1 MASSRATCSQLSL
14 STVLFRLLFLL
25 VYEIAPIEAR
35 SIFLTFHQI
44 MITVG
49 NLTAFLISLPLLY
62 QKHVLLSEVDSRWWN
77 VVFALPVAC
86 SCFILLIFTYIYPL
100 DSPLF
105 YYIIQ
110 DQRAVSAHHL
120 SLRNLSLICFRRG
133 NSIERLNEQW
143 TSNANPIAEYSLVRH
158 TALSTISAQLQQSQA
173 SL

>member
-1 MASSRATCSQLSL
+1 M
-14 STVLFRLLFLL
+14 
-25 VYEIAPIEAR
+25 YEIAPIEAR

-49 NLTAFLISLPLLY
+49 NLTAFLVSLPLLY

-77 VVFALPVAC
+77 VVFALPVAS

-110 DQRAVSAHHL
+110 D
-120 SLRNLSLICFRRG
+120 
-133 NSIERLNEQW
+133 
-143 TSNANPIAEYSLVRH
+143 
-158 TALSTISAQLQQSQA
+158 
-173 SL
+173 